1 MGKTDEV
8 IWDIIN
14 GQSYKKYQNRS
25 FFDVLLIFINMCII
39 TYIVPDAKGLQNVLY
54 STKHRIYQNSKSKE
68 RSEDFLIVYKV
79 KHVT

>member
-14 GQSYKKYQNRS
+14 GQSYKKKYQNRS

-39 TYIVPDAKGLQNVLY
+39 I
-54 STKHRIYQNSKSKE
+54 
-68 RSEDFLIVYKV
+68 
-79 KHVT
+79 

>member
-39 TYIVPDAKGLQNVLY
+39 I
-54 STKHRIYQNSKSKE
+54 
-68 RSEDFLIVYKV
+68 
-79 KHVT
+79 